1 MKNPL
6 SPNFRSQL
14 IKIAWI
20 TLAWT
25 VISVFQYLIGYQ
37 TLIEMDCNLEGRN
50 PWAYLLG
57 SVVTG
62 VSAGIIGGYGV
73 VALWEE
79 WLRSKSYRWTLI
91 SIVIS
96 FTIIYFIVSMLTGLY
111 LQFVELGN
119 TPLDL
124 ASWSGVLN
132 HLLAPNHWLSYT
144 IWLFV
149 VLATLIFLQVNDK
162 YGPGTFLALLK
173 GKYFH
178 PRREQRIFMF
188 LDLRSSTTIAESLKE
203 ERYFEFLKDVFN
215 HSTQPILEARGEI
228 YQYVGD
234 EIVISW
240 SVKKGIQN
248 ANCISC
254 FFKVQKA
261 LNDKKDYY
269 GDRYGIQPQFKAGLH
284 FGFVMAGEIG
294 LVKRDIAFSGDV
306 LNTTSRIQEKC
317 NELGVNILISQY
329 LIDQLTLVT
338 DTYNPKKMGDMVL
351 RGKQQQVAL
360 FTV

>member
-1 MKNPL
+1 MNTL
-6 SPNFRSQL
+6 ISHNLRSQL
-14 IKIAWI
+14 VKIAWI

-25 VISVFQYLIGYQ
+25 LISIFQFLVGYQ
-37 TLIEMDCNLEGRN
+37 ALIEMNCDMGERN
-50 PWAYLLG
+50 PWVYFFG

-73 VALWEE
+73 VSLWEK
-79 WLRSKSYRWTLI
+79 WLRSKSYGWTLI

-96 FTIIYFIVSMLTGLY
+96 FTIIYVIVSMVTGFY
-111 LQFVELGN
+111 LNYSETGN
-119 TPLDL
+119 TPMDID
-124 ASWSGVLN
+124 AWIGVYN
-132 HLLAPNHWLSYT
+132 HFVSPNHWLTYT
-144 IWLFV
+144 GWLFV
-149 VLATLIFLQVNDK
+149 VLGTLAFLQINDK
-162 YGPGTFLALLK
+162 YGPGTFLALIK
-173 GKYFH
+173 GRYFH

-203 ERYFEFLKDVFN
+203 EKYFEFLKDVFK
-215 HSTQPILEARGEI
+215 HATLPILEARGEI

-240 SVKKGIQN
+240 PARKGLHN
-248 ANCISC
+248 ANCVAC
-254 FFKVQKA
+254 YFKVQQV
-261 LNDKKDYY
+261 LNEKFDYY
-269 GDRYGIQPQFKAGLH
+269 QQHYGVQPHFKAGLH

-329 LIDQLTLVT
+329 LVDKLESVSNS
-338 DTYNPKKMGDMVL
+338 YNPKKIGDMML
-351 RGKQQQVAL
+351 RGKQQQVSL